1 MRVSVDPNVC
11 QAYANCVTFAPDVF
25 ELDDASGVA
34 VVRMPEPPAELHDA
48 VEQAIALCP
57 TRAISA
63 TYDHPEGAAGDRS

>member
-1 MRVSVDPNVC
+1 MRVSVDPDVC
-11 QAYANCVTFAPDVF
+11 QAYANCVTFAPEVF

-34 VVRMPEPPAELHDA
+34 VVRVPEPPGELHDA

-63 TYDHPEGAAGDRS
+63 TYDQAKAAS

>member
-11 QAYANCVTFAPDVF
+11 QAYANCVTFAPAVF
-25 ELDDASGVA
+25 ELDDARGVA
-34 VVRMPEPPAELHDA
+34 VVRTPEPPHELHDA

-63 TYDHPEGAAGDRS
+63 TYDQPEAASRDRS